1 MKSGSK
7 AAEFLATVAVVLVF
21 LAVLAALLSM
31 VAVPLYFFVSLAL
44 DALYVEYNALLLF
57 VACYVLA
64 AILCVKA
71 MDRG

>member
-21 LAVLAALLSM
+21 LAVLAALLST
-31 VAVPLYFFVSLAL
+31 VAVPLYFLVTLAL

-57 VACYVLA
+57 AACYVLS

-71 MDRG
+71 MGRS